1 MKKLI
6 SMAVVI
12 MMLACTTVTANAA
25 TTKNRVLVEG
35 NEGRFWQTYLYGEY
49 MSGGESCGHTGID
62 FISKNSSGVV
72 APMDVY
78 AAEDGTVAVVG
89 SNKAAGNYINIDH
102 DGYYT
107 CYQHLSS
114 ISVKEGDAVTA
125 GQKIG
130 VTGKT
135 GGVTG
140 IHLHFGV
147 KVNGTNTINAR
158 NPEKYLAYLNN
169 TGRLA
174 GKFNYSIVYPSAA
187 SNATQVR
194 NFTKPSSVS
203 YTGNKFV
210 YGSIYPKTST
220 RFLDSEDF
228 FIGDITL
235 GRYTMAITGLGQ
247 TMTQSVLI
255 SSGYNSVYLD
265 AGIQTEDVA
274 YSNKH
279 GALDCFES
287 DNAAIDMND
296 LLALPVMDAR
306 TSPTEEET
314 VYCDNSGHAGK
325 LISSTDNQ
333 ILFTAE
339 AGKKVF
345 EPLWSPDGNK
355 VAFVE
360 SEEMINDC
368 MKSIVYVYD
377 VQTGSIVSTGIEVD
391 YFRDNSMV
399 FEWAKDSDRL
409 LVCSRPITIYDCSVD
424 EFTIISGTSAP
435 AEEMFHS
442 DKSEKTTSASFSP
455 SNDKIAFVSLDEGLC
470 LKTYDLE
477 TGQVKLV
484 SKMPGTECGTL
495 VMAEPAWYSDS
506 VVYHMGID
514 PMTKRQGIYKTNL
527 ETDITE
533 KVISDA
539 CEMKISPNRDYI
551 AYRDFSGALR
561 NCVYQ
566 IETGLIT
573 PVEGPYGMC
582 DVVWNS
588 PTEFA
593 LVRDGQVISA
603 NVAGKILDEHSI
615 DVMSGNYLAA
625 ASIEEI
631 RRERE
636 QCEVE

>member
-6 SMAVVI
+6 SMAVAI
-12 MMLACTTVTANAA
+12 MMLVSTTVTANAA
-25 TTKNRVLVEG
+25 TKTRVLVEG

-49 MSGGESCGHTGID
+49 TSGGESCGHTGID
-62 FISKNSSGVV
+62 FISKNSSGAV

-78 AAEDGTVAVVG
+78 AAEDGSVADAG
-89 SNKAAGNYINIDH
+89 RNNLAGNFINIDH
-102 DGYYT
+102 GGYYT

-114 ISVKEGDAVTA
+114 ISVKEGDTVTA

-135 GGVTG
+135 GVANG

-158 NPEKYLAYLNN
+158 NPEKYLASLNN

-174 GKFNYSIVYPSAA
+174 GKFNYSIAYPSAA

-220 RFLDSEDF
+220 QFLDNEDF

-235 GRYTMAITGLGQ
+235 GRYTMAISGLGQ

-255 SSGYNSVYLD
+255 TSGYNSVYLN
-265 AGIQTEDVA
+265 AGTQTESVA
-274 YSNKH
+274 YSMEN
-279 GALDCFES
+279 GEFDCFAG
-287 DNAAIDMND
+287 DNVAIDMND

-314 VYCDNSGHAGK
+314 VYCDNSGNAGK
-325 LISSTDNQ
+325 LISSIDNQ

-345 EPLWSPDGNK
+345 EPIWSPDGSK
-355 VAFVE
+355 VAFLE

-368 MKSIVYVYD
+368 MKSIAYVYD
-377 VQTGSIVSTGIEVD
+377 VQTGSIVSTGIEID
-391 YFRDNSMV
+391 YFRGNSKV
-399 FEWAKDSDRL
+399 FEWAKDSERL
-409 LVCSRPITIYDCSVD
+409 LVCSRPIAIYDCSVG

-435 AEEMFHS
+435 AEEMFNS
-442 DKSEKTTSASFSP
+442 DESEKTTSASFSP
-455 SNDKIAFVSLDEGLC
+455 SNDKIAFVSLDDGLC
-470 LKTYDLE
+470 LKTYDLA

-484 SKMPGTECGTL
+484 SKMPGTEYGTL
-495 VMAEPAWYSDS
+495 IMAEPAWYSDN

-527 ETDITE
+527 ENDSTE

-551 AYRDFSGALR
+551 AYRDFSGTLR

-573 PVEGPYGMC
+573 PVEGSYGMC

-593 LVRDGQVISA
+593 LVRDGQVMSA
-603 NVAGKILDEHSI
+603 NVEGKILDEHSI

-625 ASIEEI
+625 ASIDELK
-631 RRERE
+631 RERA
-636 QCEVE
+636 QCKVE

>member
-1 MKKLI
+1 MKKLL
-6 SMAVVI
+6 SMAVAI
-12 MMLACTTVTANAA
+12 MMLVSTTVTANAA
-25 TTKNRVLVEG
+25 TKTRVLVEG

-49 MSGGESCGHTGID
+49 LTKGESCGHTGID

-78 AAEDGTVAVVG
+78 AAEDGVVAVAG
-89 SNKAAGNYINIDH
+89 WGDEAGNNIIIDH

-107 CYQHLSS
+107 CYQHLSAIYVQS
-114 ISVKEGDAVTA
+114 GDAVTA

-130 VTGKT
+130 KTGKT
-135 GGVTG
+135 GSAEG

-265 AGIQTEDVA
+265 AGIQTE
-274 YSNKH
+274 SNKH

-287 DNAAIDMND
+287 DNVAIDMND

-306 TSPTEEET
+306 TSPTGEET
-314 VYCDNSGHAGK
+314 VYCDNSGSAGK
-325 LISSTDNQ
+325 LISSTDNR

-345 EPLWSPDGNK
+345 EPLWSPDGNRI
-355 VAFVE
+355 AFLV
-360 SEEMINDC
+360 SEEMVNDC
-368 MKSIVYVYD
+368 MRSIVYIYD
-377 VQTGSIVSTGIEVD
+377 VQNGSVVSTEIEK
-391 YFRDNSMV
+391 YYYRNNRKV
-399 FEWAKDSDRL
+399 FEWSKDSEKL
-409 LVCSRPITIYDCSVD
+409 LVCSRPITIYDCSVG

-435 AEEMFHS
+435 AEEMFNS
-442 DKSEKTTSASFSP
+442 DESEKTTSASFSP
-455 SNDKIAFVSLDEGLC
+455 SNDKIAFVSLDDGLC
-470 LKTYDLE
+470 LKTYDLA

-484 SKMPGTECGTL
+484 SKMPGTEYGTL
-495 VMAEPAWYSDS
+495 IMAEPAWYSDN

-527 ETDITE
+527 ENDSTE

-551 AYRDFSGALR
+551 AYRDFSGTLR

-573 PVEGPYGMC
+573 PVEGSYGMC

-593 LVRDGQVISA
+593 LVRDGQVMSA
-603 NVAGKILDEHSI
+603 NVEGKILDEHSI

-625 ASIEEI
+625 ASIDELK
-631 RRERE
+631 RERA
-636 QCEVE
+636 QCKVE

>member
-6 SMAVVI
+6 SMAVAI
-12 MMLACTTVTANAA
+12 MMLVSTTVTANAA
-25 TTKNRVLVEG
+25 TKTRVLVEG

-49 MSGGESCGHTGID
+49 TSGGESCGHTGID

-78 AAEDGTVAVVG
+78 AEEDGTVAVVG

-114 ISVKEGDAVTA
+114 ISVKEGDTVTA

-135 GGVTG
+135 GTVTG

-147 KVNGTNTINAR
+147 KVNGTDTINAR
-158 NPEKYLAYLNN
+158 NPEKYLASLNN

-174 GKFNYSIVYPSAA
+174 GKFNYSIAYPSAA

-220 RFLDSEDF
+220 QFLDNEDF

-235 GRYTMAITGLGQ
+235 GRYNMTIGGLGQ
-247 TMTQSVLI
+247 TITQSVLI
-255 SSGYNSVYLD
+255 SSGYNSVYLN
-265 AGIQTEDVA
+265 AGTQTESVV
-274 YSNKH
+274 YSMENE
-279 GALDCFES
+279 AFDCFAG
-287 DNAAIDMND
+287 DNVAIDMND

-306 TSPTEEET
+306 TSPTEEKT
-314 VYCDNSGHAGK
+314 VYCDNSGNAGK

-339 AGKKVF
+339 AGKRVF

-360 SEEMINDC
+360 SEKMVNDC

-377 VQTGSIVSTGIEVD
+377 AQTGSIVSTGIETD
-391 YFRDNSMV
+391 YFRDNSKV
-399 FEWAKDSDRL
+399 FEWAKDSERL
-409 LVCSRPITIYDCSVD
+409 LVCSRPITIYDCSVG

-435 AEEMFHS
+435 AEDMFHS

-455 SNDKIAFVSLDEGLC
+455 SNDKIAFVSVDDELC
-470 LKTYDLE
+470 LKTYDIE

-484 SKMPGTECGTL
+484 SKMPGTEYGTL
-495 VMAEPAWYSDS
+495 IMAEPAWYSDS

-527 ETDITE
+527 ETDSTE

-573 PVEGPYGMC
+573 PIEGSYGMC

-593 LVRDGQVISA
+593 LVRDDQVMSA
-603 NVAGKILDEHSI
+603 NVEGKILDEHSI
-615 DVMSGNYLAA
+615 DVMSGNYLAV
-625 ASIEEI
+625 ASIDELK
-631 RRERE
+631 RERA
-636 QCEVE
+636 Q